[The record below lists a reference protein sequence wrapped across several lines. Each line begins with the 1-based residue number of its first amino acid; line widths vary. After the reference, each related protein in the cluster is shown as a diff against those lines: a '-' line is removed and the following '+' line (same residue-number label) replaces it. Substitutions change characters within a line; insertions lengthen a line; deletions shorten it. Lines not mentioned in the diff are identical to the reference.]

1 MCEYQSKIDLRKL
14 TKMKVKLSHL
24 VCLEESKEN
33 ESQLS
38 AAILRE
44 ITHLIHN
51 LYIFF

>member
-1 MCEYQSKIDLRKL
+1 
-14 TKMKVKLSHL
+14 MKVKLSHL

-44 ITHLIHN
+44 IIHLIHN
-51 LYIFF
+51 LYIFFEIVSVSYVKIHQNV